1 MSDNWAD
8 KIAEQL
14 LGRGVFQTGTC
25 LILGG
30 ADTGKTTLAESLAR
44 QLAQGRPVAIVDAD
58 TGQSHVGPPSTVG
71 WALIGEPRFDLSQ
84 LGPHSISFVGDVT
97 PVGHLL
103 QLAAAIEQC
112 VRQASGVTGS
122 IIIDTPGFI
131 AGPAAAALWWT
142 VQRILRPES
151 ILAVRRENEL
161 TDIVSGLENLGSQI
175 ELVRCPP
182 QIRAK
187 SPQARRSYRQ
197 KVFKKYFQESC
208 LYNIDL
214 TKVTVQSTRNF
225 RRESLTRRLA
235 ALRDKYGTDL
245 AVGIIGGLQEEG
257 KVVTVRAPRL
267 DINRVSC
274 LVIGDVTIDLSGE

>member
-8 KIAEQL
+8 KTAQEL
-14 LGRGVFQTGTC
+14 LSRGLLQTGMC

-30 ADTGKTTLAESLAR
+30 TDAGKTTLAEALAR

-58 TGQSHVGPPSTVG
+58 TGQSHIGPPATVG
-71 WALIGEPRFDLSQ
+71 WARIDEPHFDLSQ
-84 LGPHSISFVGDVT
+84 LRTDGISFVGDVT

-103 QLAAAIEQC
+103 QLTAAIEQC
-112 VRQASGVTGS
+112 VRQASKVTEK

-142 VQRILRPES
+142 VQRMLQPES
-151 ILAVRRENEL
+151 ILAVQRKNEL
-161 TDIVSGLENLGSQI
+161 NDILIGLKNLGSQI
-175 ELVRCPP
+175 ELIHCPP
-182 QIRAK
+182 QIRPK

-197 KVFKKYFQESC
+197 KVFNKYFQQSC

-214 TKVTVQSTRNF
+214 TEITVQSTRNF
-225 RRESLTRRLA
+225 GQESLIHRLA
-235 ALRDKYGTDL
+235 ALRDKYGMDL
-245 AVGIIGGLQEEG
+245 AVGIIDDLQKDG
-257 KVVTVRAPRL
+257 KVLTVRAPKL

-274 LVIGDVTIDLSGE
+274 LVIGDVTVDLSGE

>member
-8 KIAEQL
+8 KTAEQL
-14 LGRGVFQTGTC
+14 LSRGLLQTGTC

-30 ADTGKTTLAESLAR
+30 ADAGKTTLAEALAR

-58 TGQSHVGPPSTVG
+58 TGQSHIGPPATVG
-71 WALIGEPRFDLSQ
+71 WARIDEPQFDLSQ
-84 LGPHSISFVGDVT
+84 LRPDGISFVGDVK

-103 QLAAAIEQC
+103 QLTAAIEQC
-112 VRQASGVTGS
+112 VRQASKVTEK

-142 VQRILRPES
+142 VQRMLQPES
-151 ILAVRRENEL
+151 ILAVQRENEL
-161 TDIVSGLENLGSQI
+161 NDIVSGLKNLGSQI
-175 ELVRCPP
+175 ELIRCPP
-182 QIRAK
+182 QIRPK

-197 KVFKKYFQESC
+197 KVFNKYFQQSC

-214 TKVTVQSTRNF
+214 TEVTIQSTRNF
-225 RRESLTRRLA
+225 GRESLIRRLV
-235 ALRDKYGTDL
+235 ALRGKCGTDL
-245 AVGIIGGLQEEG
+245 AVGIIEKDS
-257 KVVTVRAPRL
+257 KVLTVRAPKL

-274 LVIGDVTIDLSGE
+274 LVMGDVTVDLSGK